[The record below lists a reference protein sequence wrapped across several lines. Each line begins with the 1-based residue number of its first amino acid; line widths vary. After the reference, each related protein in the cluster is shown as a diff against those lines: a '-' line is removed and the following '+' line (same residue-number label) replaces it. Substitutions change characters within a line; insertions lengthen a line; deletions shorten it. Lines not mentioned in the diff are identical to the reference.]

1 MLYLIYGS
9 TELTKHI
16 FLRFRNIER
25 LLHLLLFL
33 IRPRIGEDK
42 SLAASIRS
50 RRPREGLDDEPR
62 GLAKARAVSLAEA
75 RSKVSRPYS
84 QVIAFHLHQ
93 VITLECL
100 NRGIVVMVTSVSSL
114 FKIVVKANSLSSL
127 LKIVVTVTSVQS
139 LLKMTSQSPVCR
151 QC

>member
-33 IRPRIGEDK
+33 IWPRRGEDK
-42 SLAASIRS
+42 SLAASLRS

-62 GLAKARAVSLAEA
+62 GLAEARTVSLAA
-75 RSKVSRPYS
+75 SLRQGQKSLVL
-84 QVIAFHLHQ
+84 FH
-93 VITLECL
+93 
-100 NRGIVVMVTSVSSL
+100 R
-114 FKIVVKANSLSSL
+114 SL
-127 LKIVVTVTSVQS
+127 LFISTRSS
-139 LLKMTSQSPVCR
+139 HSNA
-151 QC
+151 